1 MEYVQS
7 PPGTCV
13 QEFESPQCLGD
24 QRTSRKGPRYSLPPS
39 PLPRIAVR
47 VMEEKGCFSSLSSWV
62 ILNQF
67 SPPFTENIAQ
77 KPPFL
82 KTVGAF
88 KWALLRIH
96 FSGALQM
103 PFGSVMRPMSF
114 CRVADIRTNFKLG
127 RRCITTSS
135 PTGAESKGGGPQS
148 TYYSS
153 IYQSLYLC
161 ICIVFFVYIY
171 TCVYIYIY
179 VYIHLCLP

>member
-1 MEYVQS
+1 M
-7 PPGTCV
+7 
-13 QEFESPQCLGD
+13 
-24 QRTSRKGPRYSLPPS
+24 
-39 PLPRIAVR
+39 
-47 VMEEKGCFSSLSSWV
+47 
-62 ILNQF
+62 LNQF
-67 SPPFTENIAQ
+67 SPPFTGNIAQ
-77 KPPFL
+77 KPPCL

-135 PTGAESKGGGPQS
+135 PTGAEPKGGGGQS
-148 TYYSS
+148 TYSS

-161 ICIVFFVYIY
+161 ICIVFLCIY
-171 TCVYIYIY
+171 MYKYIYISGYHISIY
-179 VYIHLCLP
+179 VYHSFKSFWFNRQGRLQMLKPILENLEPFRYMHFLRTSTSNEAMRKMQRN